1 MEVLDFDEEKLKQTL
16 LYFIFFSQYMTSSNN
31 ATFTDMKE
39 AMMEEFC
46 GEDYKRTLEMNLRTI
61 KFTRESDIPLF
72 SLELKNLINELYSAE
87 DDKTVEFVVSNH
99 VVADLEPSFRVTV
112 KILLLSGNT
121 SLL

>member
-1 MEVLDFDEEKLKQTL
+1 
-16 LYFIFFSQYMTSSNN
+16 MTSSNN
-31 ATFTDMKE
+31 ATFTDIKE